1 MAHKRNGTTV
11 TDYIASIIKYKIY
24 SILHPDLCPHIV
36 LMNLFQ
42 VFQPTIYGHFH
53 QFYSENSDSF
63 FCMIIRCRFST
74 EGKNAEINRPVF
86 TFYTIFMPLHMLEDD
101 LFAKLSSF
109 LTQRHFRFCQWF
121 LVFGVE
127 MSITLKNLL
136 HLLMINKNSC
146 HILIP
151 SLCLKCAAK
160 SLINRPSFP

>member
-1 MAHKRNGTTV
+1 M

-42 VFQPTIYGHFH
+42 EFQPTIYGHFH
-53 QFYSENSDSF
+53 QSYSENSDSF

-101 LFAKLSSF
+101 LFAKLSCF
-109 LTQRHFRFCQWF
+109 
-121 LVFGVE
+121 
-127 MSITLKNLL
+127 
-136 HLLMINKNSC
+136 
-146 HILIP
+146 
-151 SLCLKCAAK
+151 
-160 SLINRPSFP
+160 

>member
-1 MAHKRNGTTV
+1 MSSYCPHEFVPRISTNNIWTF
-11 TDYIASIIKYKIY
+11 S
-24 SILHPDLCPHIV
+24 SILFRKL
-36 LMNLFQ
+36 
-42 VFQPTIYGHFH
+42 
-53 QFYSENSDSF
+53 SF